1 MWTRLYALSFL
12 ISITY
17 LCWKKVLMH
26 LSILKQMVYFILP
39 HNENASQINDLLSTG
54 YDWIGMIFHKLSR
67 KNVGV
72 WGYRT
77 GYLSRCRYFLMAKI
91 IIYIF
96 YGAWFNSIVQTI
108 VTHNLK
114 KNISIYSNEHVL
126 FSNYQILVEATF
138 EYHIYFQII
147 HTNIQIYIMN
157 ITYMYNPK
165 QCDIKN
171 ALLWTI

>member
-1 MWTRLYALSFL
+1 
-12 ISITY
+12 
-17 LCWKKVLMH
+17 
-26 LSILKQMVYFILP
+26 MVYFILP
-39 HNENASQINDLLSTG
+39 HYVNASQINDLLSTG

-67 KNVGV
+67 KNVGGG
-72 WGYRT
+72 GYRT
-77 GYLSRCRYFLMAKI
+77 GYLLIFFNGKNYHIYFLRSMVQ
-91 IIYIF
+91 F
-96 YGAWFNSIVQTI
+96 YCSNHSHPQF
-108 VTHNLK
+108 K